1 LKEMNKEHRADRIR
15 TLLWPPNRP
24 GGNLIYV
31 LVDGARDDRIYG
43 AVLATYDN
51 KACLYSGVLP
61 PELEMTAP
69 HLVEVDPDSRF
80 AARVLAEGWGESW
93 GLFIECDA
101 GLTNLRKHLRQF
113 LVVLD
118 ERNTRLI
125 FRYYDP
131 RVLRVFLPTC
141 TPGQL
146 AQFFGPVR
154 RWVMEDEDPE
164 KALEFVREKGVVRMR
179 RWNLANSAEPPE
191 VKEIA
196 AGVGAHASEER

>member
-1 LKEMNKEHRADRIR
+1 MKREQRADRIR
-15 TLLWPPNRP
+15 TLLWPPNRS
-24 GGNLIYV
+24 GGNFIYV

-51 KACLYSGVLP
+51 KACLYSGALP

-93 GLFIECDA
+93 GLFVECDA

-118 ERNTRLI
+118 ESNTRLI
-125 FRYYDP
+125 FRYFDP
-131 RVLRVFLPTC
+131 RILRVFLPTC
-141 TPGQL
+141 TPKQL
-146 AQFFGPVR
+146 AEFFGPVR

-164 KALEFVREKGVVRMR
+164 KALEFVREKGVVRMVR
-179 RWNLANSAEPPE
+179 RNLANPSEPPE

-196 AGVGAHASEER
+196 HGVVDHSGDAR